1 MLTAHKRVYPR
12 FIACTAS
19 RARHDLCI
27 RCIARY
33 SDAGQNYKNIAVL
46 LKSLPGMPFTEV
58 TSRGCHRAAPAS
70 ELWSVASLLV

>member
-19 RARHDLCI
+19 RARHDL
-27 RCIARY
+27 CIARY

-70 ELWSVASLLV
+70 DLWSVASLLV

>member
-1 MLTAHKRVYPR
+1 MLTPFTLVNP
-12 FIACTAS
+12 CTAS
-19 RARHDLCI
+19 RARHDL
-27 RCIARY
+27 CIARY

-70 ELWSVASLLV
+70 DLWSVASLLV

>member
-1 MLTAHKRVYPR
+1 MLAPFTLFNFCK
-12 FIACTAS
+12 AS

-27 RCIARY
+27 ARY
-33 SDAGQNYKNIAVL
+33 SDGGQNYKNIAVL

-70 ELWSVASLLV
+70 DLWSVASLLV